1 MITAL
6 VVLGLVAEA
15 AAWWWVAGRGAS
27 VWTTLSPVLVVLG
40 ALALATGR
48 PRAAEGALGAAA
60 VLGLGVGLALY
71 AATRAFV
78 AVVAP
83 RWPRLGA
90 DALAV
95 YGRGEGPPRWAALVL
110 TVALVVPG
118 EELFW
123 RGLVLPELERAL
135 GGTTTAA
142 ALAWAA
148 GVLANAPSRNLAI
161 LAGAVVGGAVWV
173 GLAVRT
179 GGVLAPAASHALWT
193 ALMLLAPPL
202 RRGEEGVR

>member
-1 MITAL
+1 MIAAL
-6 VVLGLVAEA
+6 LVLGPVAEGA
-15 AAWWWVAGRGAS
+15 TWWWVARRGVS
-27 VWTTLSPVLVVLG
+27 VWTTLAPLLVVMG

-48 PRAAEGALGAAA
+48 PRAAEGAPGAAA
-60 VLGLGVGLALY
+60 ALGLGVGLALY

-83 RWPRLGA
+83 RWPRFRA
-90 DALAV
+90 DALAA
-95 YGRGEGPPRWAALVL
+95 YGRGGRLSRWAALAL
-110 TVALVVPG
+110 SVALVVPG

-123 RGLVLPELERAL
+123 RGLFLPQLEGAL
-135 GGTTTAA
+135 GGTAAAA

-179 GGVLAPAASHALWT
+179 GGVLAPTVSHALWT
-193 ALMLLAPPL
+193 ALMLASPPL
-202 RRGEEGVR
+202 RRVGAVTR